1 MRAIMKKKIKDL
13 MDKLFNNYIY
23 YIIYYNK

>member
-23 YIIYYNK
+23 YIIYYNI